1 MDDPGSGLIFNCFP
15 IQRCLHPLA
24 IVAFF
29 TLVFPGS
36 AEEKKQVELW
46 QKYLLWEKSNPLKSE
61 DQKGLFERVKFAY
74 EQCLLVLGHHPNI
87 WYEAAQFYEESAR

>member
-1 MDDPGSGLIFNCFP
+1 MIQAVDWLLIVSPFNVISTP
-15 IQRCLHPLA
+15 WQSLH
-24 IVAFF
+24 FF

-61 DQKGLFERVKFAY
+61 DQKGLFDRVKFAY